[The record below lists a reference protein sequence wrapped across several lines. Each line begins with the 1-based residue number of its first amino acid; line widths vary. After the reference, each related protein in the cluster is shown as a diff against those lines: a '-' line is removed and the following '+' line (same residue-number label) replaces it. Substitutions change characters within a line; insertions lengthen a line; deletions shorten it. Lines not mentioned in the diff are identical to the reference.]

1 MDPTIFS
8 SVSGF
13 SEMVSNS
20 KQQNHLEDE
29 FCDFY
34 LNDSY
39 WEENQNAVSE
49 HGNEE
54 EDGDADDEPDFESS
68 QLHQLVHTQPIHLIN
83 CQMLSDYTLT
93 GGESCE
99 DAASSRSSILASFED
114 IDVVSEDALNFFDG
128 GSMTTE
134 ANTAATSATSA
145 HFKYNPLDITP
156 EEWNLWKQQFLIS
169 NGCENSAAFVDAS
182 ETNIDAIGTAPLKN
196 TEGMDWDIPRSV
208 PFEYTNE
215 GHLLDFSKYINHQ
228 EELEVSP
235 LHLQQPNQCHNGDS
249 SGRNYSYHLTT
260 DISSTRRCP
269 TEAESFFV
277 KTLSSKLS
285 RYTDYFGAA
294 SRDQEYYDKVRFQE
308 ISYKFSKTYF

>member
-8 SVSGF
+8 NVSGF

-29 FCDFY
+29 FYDFY
-34 LNDSY
+34 LNDSH
-39 WEENQNAVSE
+39 WEESHSAVTE

-54 EDGDADDEPDFESS
+54 DDDDADDEPDFESS
-68 QLHQLVHTQPIHLIN
+68 QLHELVHTQPIHLIN
-83 CQMLSDYTLT
+83 CQMLSDYTLR
-93 GGESCE
+93 GGESYE
-99 DAASSRSSILASFED
+99 DAVSSRSSILASFED
-114 IDVVSEDALNFFDG
+114 IEVVSEDVLNFFDG

-145 HFKYNPLDITP
+145 HFKYNPLDIAP
-156 EEWNLWKQQFLIS
+156 EEWNLWKQQFPIS
-169 NGCENSAAFVDAS
+169 NGYENRGAFVGAS
-182 ETNIDAIGTAPLKN
+182 ETNIDAIRTAPLKN
-196 TEGMDWDIPRSV
+196 AEEMEWDVPRSL
-208 PFEYTNE
+208 PFEYKNE
-215 GHLLDFSKYINHQ
+215 GHFLDFSKCINHQ
-228 EELEVSP
+228 EELKVSP

-249 SGRNYSYHLTT
+249 SGSNYSYHLTT
-260 DISSTRRCP
+260 DTLSTRRRP
-269 TEAESFFV
+269 TEEESFFV
-277 KTLSSKLS
+277 KTLNSKLS